1 MNDNLRNISLQYIKG
16 DNYEKIICFH
26 SEDIEKIIKILS
38 LDYSDDNY
46 ELLKDILKIEKR
58 DIGESLLDDLINYI
72 NLKYLKGPIE
82 KGINNKEKS
91 MKEKKKRSNRSK

>member
-26 SEDIEKIIKILS
+26 SKDIEKIIKILS
-38 LDYSDDNY
+38 EEDYSYNNY

-72 NLKYLKGPIE
+72 SLKDLKGPIE
-82 KGINNKEKS
+82 KGIDEKEKS
-91 MKEKKKRSNRSK
+91 MKEKKKKQ